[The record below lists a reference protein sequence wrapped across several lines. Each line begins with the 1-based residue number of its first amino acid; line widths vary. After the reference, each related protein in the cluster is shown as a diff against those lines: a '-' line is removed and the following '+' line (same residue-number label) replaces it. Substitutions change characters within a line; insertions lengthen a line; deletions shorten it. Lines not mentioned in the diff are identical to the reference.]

1 MCLNSGTVLLSV
13 RASDSSRAS
22 CVVAEF
28 GGALLAVDCETKL
41 EP

>member
-1 MCLNSGTVLLSV
+1 MCLDSGTVLLTV
-13 RASDSSRAS
+13 RALNSSCAS
-22 CVVAEF
+22 VVVEL